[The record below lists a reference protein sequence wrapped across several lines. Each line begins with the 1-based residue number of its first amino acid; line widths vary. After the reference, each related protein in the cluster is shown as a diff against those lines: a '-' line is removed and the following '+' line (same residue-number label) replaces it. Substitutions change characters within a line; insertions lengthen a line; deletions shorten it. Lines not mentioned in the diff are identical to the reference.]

1 MLPIL
6 GARVKQRVYDR
17 HMCPRTAVALIVVIA
32 STPLLSANWSPAFPS
47 RPGAGAGACGD
58 SVALTWEP
66 RRPRQGSLFR
76 LRVAGATPGMRIA
89 GKFAEQ
95 PLHFVSAAGNSSTLE
110 SFAAVPID
118 GDRSLGIV
126 LHCSTE
132 GREDSLIARLE
143 AASANYPIDR
153 LTVAPRF
160 ATPPDSATAER
171 IRRESE
177 RALQV
182 AANAHATPRLW
193 TEAFVLPRQSRIT
206 SGFGHGREYNGT
218 LTSRHMGTDFAGE
231 SGAPVRAANRGVVR
245 IVDAFY
251 YGGNVVYLDHG
262 AGLTSAYLH
271 LSQQG
276 VAEGDTVARGQVIGR
291 VGASGRV
298 TGPHLHLIVRYGNVT
313 VDPMSLFAIAGDS
326 ASARGVPGNRGA
338 NAN

>member
-1 MLPIL
+1 MR
-6 GARVKQRVYDR
+6 ARTVV
-17 HMCPRTAVALIVVIA
+17 PSIVVVV
-32 STPLLSANWSPAFPS
+32 SSPLLSANWPRVVSRRPA
-47 RPGAGAGACGD
+47 ATVCGN
-58 SVALTWEP
+58 SVALSWEP
-66 RRPRQGSLFR
+66 RTPRQGSLFVV
-76 LRVAGATPGMRIA
+76 RVSGASPGVRVT
-89 GKFAEQ
+89 GKFADQ
-95 PLHFVSAAGNSSTLE
+95 PLHFTTTTSDSTSLE
-110 SFAAVPID
+110 SLAAVPID

-126 LHCSTE
+126 LRCSIDA
-132 GREDSLIARLE
+132 RADSLVARLE

-182 AANAHATPRLW
+182 ATNAHATPRLW
-193 TEAFVLPRQSRIT
+193 HEPFVLPRQSRIT

-218 LTSRHMGTDFAGE
+218 LTSRHMGTDFAGAT
-231 SGAPVRAANRGVVR
+231 GAPVRAANRGVVR

-262 AGLTSAYLH
+262 HGLTSAYLH
-271 LSQQG
+271 LSQQE

-313 VDPMSLFAIAGDS
+313 VDPMSLFAIVGDS
-326 ASARGVPGNRGA
+326 TAARQSAGL
-338 NAN
+338 